1 MKEQRARRLLEEKL
15 AELID
20 EDRLGDAD
28 RATVELDQ
36 EAVGRLSRIDALQVQ
51 AMAEAQARRRSA
63 ARDRIRAALA
73 RLDQGDFGYCLEC
86 GDEIAEKRL
95 QHDPSVTHCVNCA
108 A

>member
-1 MKEQRARRLLEEKL
+1 MDDPTARRLLEEKL
-15 AELID
+15 QELID
-20 EDRLGDAD
+20 EDRLGDAG

-63 ARDRIRAALA
+63 ARDRIRAALK
-73 RLDQGDFGYCLEC
+73 RLDEGEFGYCLEC

-95 QHDPSVTHCVNCA
+95 AHDPSVTHCVKCA
-108 A
+108 S

>member
-1 MKEQRARRLLEEKL
+1 MEEATARRLLEEKL
-15 AELID
+15 AELLD

-51 AMAEAQARRRSA
+51 AMAEAQTRRRVA

-73 RLDQGDFGYCLEC
+73 RLDEGDFGYCTEC
-86 GDEIAEKRL
+86 GDPIAEQRL
-95 QHDPSVTHCVNCA
+95 MHDPSVTQCIGCA
-108 A
+108 S

>member
-1 MKEQRARRLLEEKL
+1 MDDATARRILEDKL
-15 AELID
+15 RELIE

-63 ARDRIRAALA
+63 ARDRIRAALK
-73 RLDQGDFGYCLEC
+73 RLDEGEFGYCLEC

-95 QHDPSVTHCVNCA
+95 AHDPSVTHCVNCA
-108 A
+108 S

>member
-1 MKEQRARRLLEEKL
+1 MDGQCARRLLESKL
-15 AELID
+15 AELLD

-36 EAVGRLSRIDALQVQ
+36 ESVGRLSRIDALQVQ

-63 ARDRIRAALA
+63 ARDRIRSALK
-73 RLDQGDFGYCLEC
+73 RLDEGEFGYCLEC

-95 QHDPSVTHCVNCA
+95 AHDPSVTHCVKCA
-108 A
+108 S